1 MGSFRTPSLT
11 ALLIAS
17 VAVGAAL
24 LSQCNS
30 KGNGAPHVPNAP
42 RAEPAA
48 VPSSRSEPQTPRTTE
63 AVAPAAPDASDA
75 ARPTEKAAL
84 RVAIL
89 GDSLSDG
96 RVGGGGYWKY
106 VKQQCPQSQF
116 DDFGKGGDMVNMMRA
131 RFFRDVM
138 NEDGRSVAGVRYTHV
153 VVFGGVN
160 DLYSDLTA
168 GRTVAKIGRDL
179 TRVYQASRKHGARVV
194 AISVAPWGGFTKY
207 FNDRRGQ
214 ATLRL
219 NTWIL
224 SQKSSGEVDVAIDA
238 YPLLSCGT
246 PTHLCKEYA
255 HPIRDG
261 LHFGK
266 KGHEVL
272 GKALYDA
279 AFSDCL

>member
-1 MGSFRTPSLT
+1 
-11 ALLIAS
+11 
-17 VAVGAAL
+17 
-24 LSQCNS
+24 
-30 KGNGAPHVPNAP
+30 VPESA
-42 RAEPAA
+42 
-48 VPSSRSEPQTPRTTE
+48 
-63 AVAPAAPDASDA
+63 AAPPAESAARDA
-75 ARPTEKAAL
+75 APPADKTAL

-106 VKQQCPQSQF
+106 VKERCPESQF
-116 DDFGKGGDMVNMMRA
+116 DDFGKGGDMVNMMRT

-138 NEDGRSVAGVRYTHV
+138 NEDGVSPSGTRYTHV

-179 TRVYQASRKHGARVV
+179 TRVYAASRKHGARVV
-194 AISVAPWGGFTKY
+194 AISVAPWGGFSKY
-207 FNDRRGQ
+207 YNERRGA

-219 NTWIL
+219 NAWIL
-224 SQKSSGEVDVAIDA
+224 EQKETGQVDAAIDA
-238 YPLLSCGT
+238 YPLLSCGK
-246 PTHLCKEYA
+246 PTHLCNEYA

-261 LHFGK
+261 LHFGR

-272 GKALYDA
+272 GKALYEA
-279 AFSDCL
+279 AFSDCR